1 MEIFRPYG
9 FDKTLFITTLILIA
23 IGLIMVFSSSAILS
37 IEKHENTFY
46 YFLSQSIVA
55 AAGLLLIFLMLPI
68 RKPFYK
74 KFYFVYGL
82 LFLSLAL
89 LVLCLLMPA
98 LAKTNR
104 WIQFLGLRFQPS
116 ELAKLSLIFF
126 FAYYFDRKKD
136 RMNEFQTLVFP
147 LIILFLFIILIIK
160 EPDYGTALLIFLICL
175 TMLFIGGVKL
185 KYFLYLGI
193 PALGLFAFYLF
204 QASYRLDRI
213 LAFLSP
219 AKDPQGTGFQ
229 IIQSKLAVGSG
240 GLFGVS
246 IGGSTQKMF
255 FLPCSHTDYIY
266 AIIGEELGLLGTL
279 AILFLFL
286 VFLWRGMMIS
296 RRAPDLFSQILAAGI
311 TLAIFSQAMLNISIV
326 LGLGP
331 PTGIPLPLISYGRS
345 SLLCTLFGI
354 GILLNISQRKQNF
367 LGKA

>member
-23 IGLIMVFSSSAILS
+23 IGLIMVFSSSSILS

-46 YFLSQSIVA
+46 YFLNQSIVA
-55 AAGLLLIFLMLPI
+55 GGGLLLIFLMLPI

-74 KFYFVYGL
+74 NFYFVYGL
-82 LFLSLAL
+82 LFLSFAL

-104 WIQFLGLRFQPS
+104 WIQFLWLRFQPS
-116 ELAKLSLIFF
+116 ELAKLSLILF

-136 RMNEFQTLVFP
+136 RMNEFQTFIFP
-147 LIILFLFIILIIK
+147 LIILFLFVILIIK

-185 KYFLYLGI
+185 KYFLYTGI
-193 PALGLFAFYLF
+193 PALGLFVFYLF

-213 LAFLSP
+213 IAFLSP
-219 AKDPQGTGFQ
+219 TKDPQGAGFQ

-240 GLFGVS
+240 GFFGVS

-255 FLPCSHTDYIY
+255 FLPCSHTDYIF

-286 VFLWRGMMIS
+286 VFLWRGILIS

-367 LGKA
+367 PGKA